1 MQESDFDFGELP
13 GFVGN
18 NNATTS
24 TTSVNVTQQALK
36 LNQQLIMEVLL
47 GDDAGSGVDVDEG
60 SGDELLT
67 TSEDDVSGTTTKT
80 ETEADAVETTTASS
94 TQIIITSSST
104 LTRTT
109 TTNATLPTV
118 TTEEPVS
125 AEPG

>member
-13 GFVGN
+13 GFVD

-24 TTSVNVTQQALK
+24 ATSVNVTVQQALK
-36 LNQQLIMEVLL
+36 LKRQLVEDVLL
-47 GDDAGSGVDVDEG
+47 GDDAGSGVNLDEG
-60 SGDELLT
+60 SGDVLLT
-67 TSEDDVSGTTTKT
+67 TSEDDVPGTTTKT
-80 ETEADAVETTTASS
+80 ETESDTVETTKS
-94 TQIIITSSST
+94 TQIIITSST
-104 LTRTT
+104 MTTMT